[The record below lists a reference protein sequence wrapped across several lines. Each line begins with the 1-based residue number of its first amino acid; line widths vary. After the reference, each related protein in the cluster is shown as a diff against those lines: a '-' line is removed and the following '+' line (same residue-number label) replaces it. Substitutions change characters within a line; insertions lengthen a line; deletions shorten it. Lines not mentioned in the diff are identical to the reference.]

1 MSKKFKD
8 DFTLNTETDAQGRD
22 RQVSTYIGPV
32 FDLDIDRASLN
43 RLKLLAAFLY
53 IGGLASHLAAG
64 FLPHSAINLWFV
76 SLPYAV
82 AYLPIGLL
90 GFALFRLP
98 RETQNL
104 ARYQTEASFT
114 RGRIFATFALV
125 LQIICAIGLTFFLLL
140 TKRSLAD
147 RPNYLFLLLEI
158 FASVMF
164 FCLLTQLNQ
173 IRISKRVD
181 NNAN

>member
-8 DFTLNTETDAQGRD
+8 DFTLTTETDDQGHS
-22 RQVSTYIGPV
+22 RQVSTYIGSF
-32 FDLDIDRASLN
+32 FDLEIDQAGLS
-43 RLKLLAAFLY
+43 RLKVLAAFLY
-53 IGGLASHLAAG
+53 IGSLVSHVAAG
-64 FLPHSAINLWFV
+64 FLPHSATNLWFV

-90 GFALFRLP
+90 GFALLRLP

-104 ARYQTEASFT
+104 ARYQTEGSFT
-114 RGRIFATFALV
+114 RGRMFAAFALV
-125 LQIICAIGLTFFLLL
+125 LQIICTVGLAFFLLL
-140 TKRSLAD
+140 TKGSLAAK
-147 RPNYLFLLLEI
+147 PNYLFLLLEI
-158 FASVMF
+158 FASVMCF
-164 FCLLTQLNQ
+164 GLLTQLNQ